1 MNISANLQL
10 ESPEKKCAGIFR
22 FPLPLRHRPGDP
34 VRKKASFKVT
44 PGIWEL
50 RGFFGTSKFTLK
62 FNGQKIPYVAPGKE
76 FWFDKE

>member
-1 MNISANLQL
+1 MNIGAELQL
-10 ESPEKKCAGIFR
+10 ESPENKCAGIFR
-22 FPLPLRHRPGDP
+22 FPISWRPGKNAP
-34 VRKKASFKVT
+34 VRKTASFKVT

-62 FNGQKIPYVAPGKE
+62 FNGKKIPYVSPGKE